1 MATITVLMI
10 DGVADWE
17 IGPVLPAAREWF
29 GDEVRIASIDGKPLT
44 SIGGVQIH
52 PEAALADL
60 DPVEADLWL
69 LPGSDRW
76 RDGEIA
82 ALTSALGVRRAAGR
96 PLAAICGATVAL
108 AHAGLLDE
116 QAHTSNSLKFLRDN
130 SPAYGGAAHYREAR
144 VVSEGGIVT
153 APGSSPVGFA
163 CECLRALHPDRNDTI
178 AEMRAMFAGEFAGAS
193 GT

>member
-1 MATITVLMI
+1 MAKMTVRMI

-29 GDEVRIASIDGKPLT
+29 DDEVRIASIDGKPLT
-44 SIGGVQIH
+44 SIGGLQIH

-82 ALTSALGVRRAAGR
+82 ALTSADRKSTRL
-96 PLAAICGATVAL
+96 
-108 AHAGLLDE
+108 
-116 QAHTSNSLKFLRDN
+116 TSS
-130 SPAYGGAAHYREAR
+130 H
-144 VVSEGGIVT
+144 
-153 APGSSPVGFA
+153 
-163 CECLRALHPDRNDTI
+163 
-178 AEMRAMFAGEFAGAS
+178 
-193 GT
+193 

>member
-1 MATITVLMI
+1 MATITVMMI

-29 GDEVRIASIDGKPLT
+29 GDDIRIASIDGAPLT
-44 SIGGVQIH
+44 SIGGLRIH

-76 RDGEIA
+76 RDGEIS
-82 ALTSALGVRRAAGR
+82 ALTSALRARRAAGR
-96 PLAAICGATVAL
+96 SLAAICGATVAF
-108 AHAGLLDE
+108 AHAGLLDDRT
-116 QAHTSNSLKFLRDN
+116 HTSNSPQFLRDN
-130 SPAYGGAAHYREAR
+130 APAYAGATHYREAA
-144 VVSEGGIVT
+144 VVSEAGIVT

-163 CECLRALHPDRNDTI
+163 CECLRLLHPDGDDTI
-178 AEMRAMFAGEFAGAS
+178 AQMHDMFAGEFAG

>member
-1 MATITVLMI
+1 MAKITVLMI

-29 GDEVRIASIDGKPLT
+29 DDEVRIASIDGKPLT
-44 SIGGVQIH
+44 SIGGLQIH

-82 ALTSALGVRRAAGR
+82 ALTSALRTRRAAGQ

-108 AHAGLLDE
+108 AHAGLLDDH
-116 QAHTSNSLKFLRDN
+116 AHTSNSLKFLRDN
-130 SPAYGGAAHYREAR
+130 APAYGGGAHYREAT
-144 VVSEGGIVT
+144 VVSERPEERREGN
-153 APGSSPVGFA
+153 
-163 CECLRALHPDRNDTI
+163 ECVISVDL
-178 AEMRAMFAGEFAGAS
+178 S
-193 GT
+193 GRR

>member
-1 MATITVLMI
+1 MI

-29 GDEVRIASIDGKPLT
+29 DDEVRIASIDGKPLT
-44 SIGGVQIH
+44 SIGGLQIH

-82 ALTSALGVRRAAGR
+82 ALTSALRTRRAAGQ
-96 PLAAICGATVAL
+96 PLAAICGATVAQIGR
-108 AHAGLLDE
+108 A
-116 QAHTSNSLKFLRDN
+116 SC
-130 SPAYGGAAHYREAR
+130 RE
-144 VVSEGGIVT
+144 S
-153 APGSSPVGFA
+153 VGQ
-163 CECLRALHPDRNDTI
+163 
-178 AEMRAMFAGEFAGAS
+178 S
-193 GT
+193 V